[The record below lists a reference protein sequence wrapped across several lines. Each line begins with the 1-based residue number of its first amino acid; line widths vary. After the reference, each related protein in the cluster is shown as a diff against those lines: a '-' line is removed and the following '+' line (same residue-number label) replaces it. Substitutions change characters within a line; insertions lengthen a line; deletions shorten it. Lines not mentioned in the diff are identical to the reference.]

1 MNTYTAWRFKGF
13 YMGDFSFLNRNK
25 SSQTQQGV
33 FNLYG
38 NTQKAKSADRAKTR
52 SAYNKPQKAATASLP
67 NFTSNPMGSGSFFTS
82 APKSQKKP
90 QRLTVPSNKG
100 GKVDPVYST
109 PPVIPPK
116 VSAFRGVPKT
126 SKTNQAVSTLSKVE
140 RPTAV
145 RMNKIRSYDMQT
157 SIR

>member
-1 MNTYTAWRFKGF
+1 
-13 YMGDFSFLNRNK
+13 MGDLSFLNRNK

-100 GKVDPVYST
+100 GKVDPVYTVT
-109 PPVIPPK
+109 PVKPK

>member
-1 MNTYTAWRFKGF
+1 
-13 YMGDFSFLNRNK
+13 MGDFSFLNRNK

-33 FNLYG
+33 FNLYS

-90 QRLTVPSNKG
+90 QRLTLPSNKG
-100 GKVDPVYST
+100 GKVDPVYTVT
-109 PPVIPPK
+109 PVKPK

>member
-1 MNTYTAWRFKGF
+1 
-13 YMGDFSFLNRNK
+13 MGDFSFLNRNK

-33 FNLYG
+33 FNLYS

-82 APKSQKKP
+82 APKTQKKP

-100 GKVDPVYST
+100 GKVDPVYTVT
-109 PPVIPPK
+109 PVKPK

>member
-52 SAYNKPQKAATASLP
+52 SAYNKPQKAETASLP

-82 APKSQKKP
+82 APKNQKKP
-90 QRLTVPSNKG
+90 QRLTLKG
-100 GKVDPVYST
+100 GKVDPVYTVT
-109 PPVIPPK
+109 PVKPK

-157 SIR
+157 RIR